1 MISNPITKN
10 NKNSNSN
17 NNINDNNKNNNNCN
31 NNIINTINK
40 AAPAKA
46 NAYYVGFCILRSW
59 HWREPLGFLW
69 RPKTIHPMRAYTY
82 IALDLTFGVLACCG
96 EVSFSYVA
104 QKTNMPN
111 GCLP

>member
-1 MISNPITKN
+1 MLT
-10 NKNSNSN
+10 
-17 NNINDNNKNNNNCN
+17 
-31 NNIINTINK
+31 TL
-40 AAPAKA
+40 
-46 NAYYVGFCILRSW
+46 VFLFCAHDTGENLSVSY
-59 HWREPLGFLW
+59 GA
-69 RPKTIHPMRAYTY
+69 PKTIHPMRAYTY